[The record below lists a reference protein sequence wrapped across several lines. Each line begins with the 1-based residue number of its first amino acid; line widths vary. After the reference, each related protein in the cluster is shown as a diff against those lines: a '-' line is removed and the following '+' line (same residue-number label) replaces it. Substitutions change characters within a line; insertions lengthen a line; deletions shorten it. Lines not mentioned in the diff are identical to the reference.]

1 MLKHIHGGLLLQPSL
16 PFSSPPT
23 VLPIKTTTCALVHP
37 SSHVAIDRTPC
48 NYDFKRM
55 QRAKHCNIYCLA
67 RRRVRYED
75 EDENEDDEEQSSNG
89 YNSELSLLESYS
101 ESARSEALLVRA
113 IVDGQEEEVLIFKG
127 FSSCLSYRTSP
138 DPSRSILPER
148 AVIKS
153 IDRIRGPFDPSNIE
167 YIEKGLTLKDFQRRI
182 EETN

>member
-1 MLKHIHGGLLLQPSL
+1 MLERIHGGLLLQPSV

-23 VLPIKTTTCALVHP
+23 LLLIKTTTCAVVNHT
-37 SSHVAIDRTPC
+37 SHFSIDRTLC
-48 NYDFKRM
+48 NYDYKKM
-55 QRAKHCNIYCLA
+55 QRSKHCNIYCLA

-75 EDENEDDEEQSSNG
+75 EDDEEQSSNE

-101 ESARSEALLVRA
+101 ESARSEALLVTA
-113 IVDGQEEEVLIFKG
+113 MVDGQEEEVLIFKG

-167 YIEKGLTLKDFQRRI
+167 YIEKGLTFEIFQRRL
-182 EETN
+182 EQTN